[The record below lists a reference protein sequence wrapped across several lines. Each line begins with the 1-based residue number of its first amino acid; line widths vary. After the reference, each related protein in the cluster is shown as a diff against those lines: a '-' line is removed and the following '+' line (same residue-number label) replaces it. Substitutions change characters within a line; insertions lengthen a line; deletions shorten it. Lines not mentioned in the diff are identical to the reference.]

1 MEQIL
6 CPWEAPQFLFY
17 SLDSGIPQLLYYAY
31 IPIILISLLFAF
43 FVLIKD
49 KYSLKSKLLL
59 LISLL
64 FTGFIL
70 NAIFQWTSND
80 PFFQMFSWQLNAIL
94 EVMIS
99 LSVICF
105 IYEFLDIKTV
115 SQKIYQFAAL
125 SLIPVILL
133 LPTKYNVKQF
143 YLTED
148 DCGGV
153 LGNLWVYIY
162 AIEIISI
169 FVVIY
174 LCYKKFKESKNDQMQ
189 KTQAII
195 IGIVSFILLSLF
207 TLTNIL
213 GEITKIYDINLVG
226 PIGMVIFL
234 GSMAYV
240 IVRFRAF
247 NIKLIGAQALIVTIV
262 ALVGSQFFFIQ
273 TDTNRI
279 LTGITLI
286 ILGIVGINLIRSV
299 KREVELREQKE
310 KLAGELA
317 VTNEKLKEVNQ
328 GQSSLIHF
336 MNHQI
341 KGRFGNIKNIFAEL
355 LTDDYGTMPPATT
368 PLIQKGADEANV
380 GINYVTSILKGAS
393 AESGTLQYEMK
404 AMDLKT
410 VVEEVVKKEKEN
422 AEKKGLKFNLDIISG
437 DYNVSGDPVQLG
449 EAIKNLIDNAIN
461 YTPSGSVEVGLSQT
475 DKNILF
481 KVTDTGVGITP
492 EDRERL
498 FKAGGRG
505 IHSLKVN
512 VNATGYG
519 LVFVK
524 NVVLAHKGRVWVESD
539 GHEKGSIFYLELPKT
554 Q

>member
-6 CPWEAPQFLFY
+6 CPGEAPQFLFY

-341 KGRFGNIKNIFAEL
+341 KGRFGNIKNIFADL
-355 LTDDYGTMPPATT
+355 LTDDYGTMPPATE
-368 PLIQKGADEANV
+368 PLLHKGADEANV
-380 GINYVTSILKGAS
+380 GINYVTGILKGAS
-393 AESGTLQYEMK
+393 AENGTLQYEMK
-404 AMDLKT
+404 SMDLKT
-410 VVEEVVKKEKEN
+410 LVDDVAKKQKEY
-422 AEKKGLKFNLDIISG
+422 AEKKGLEFSLDIDSG
-437 DYNVSGDPVQLG
+437 DYSMSADVGQLG
-449 EAIKNLIDNAIN
+449 EAVKNLIDNAIN
-461 YTPSGSVEVGLSQT
+461 YTITGS
-475 DKNILF
+475 
-481 KVTDTGVGITP
+481 
-492 EDRERL
+492 
-498 FKAGGRG
+498 
-505 IHSLKVN
+505 
-512 VNATGYG
+512 
-519 LVFVK
+519 
-524 NVVLAHKGRVWVESD
+524 
-539 GHEKGSIFYLELPKT
+539 
-554 Q
+554 